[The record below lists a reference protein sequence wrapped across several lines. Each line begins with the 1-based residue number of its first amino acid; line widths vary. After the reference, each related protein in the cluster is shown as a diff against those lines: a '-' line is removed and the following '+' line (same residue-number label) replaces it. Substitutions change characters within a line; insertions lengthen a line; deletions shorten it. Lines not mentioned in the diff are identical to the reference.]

1 MVEKINVD
9 ATETREID
17 GIEPDLRA
25 IGYHLQPET
34 MRASVWDYA
43 DGESNNRH
51 YQNEQEEFYH
61 VLSGRFR
68 MEADDETVDLAE
80 GDTVVLAPDVERR
93 LTALEEA
100 RVLVVGVP
108 NVKDDGVVVE

>member
-1 MVEKINVD
+1 MVEKVTID
-9 ATETREID
+9 ALESREIE
-17 GIEPDLRA
+17 GIEPRLRA
-25 IGYHLQPET
+25 IGYHLQPEK
-34 MRASVWDYA
+34 MRSSVWDYEA
-43 DGESNNRH
+43 GESNNRH